1 MLNTFTALYDR
12 LVLRHPFIALAL
24 VAVLVAG
31 FATQL
36 NKITLDASADS
47 LMLQGDPS
55 LEFFREVGREY
66 SSEEFVLITW
76 QPKAP
81 LLSDE
86 SLLPLRAM
94 ADELRKLEGV
104 SSVVTV
110 WDVPLLKSPPVTL
123 SDITSGDP
131 LPSLEKPGI
140 DRELV
145 LQELTDSPIYT
156 ELLAS
161 RDGKLTAVQINL
173 ERNEQYND
181 WVDTREDLRKL
192 EREQGLNAQQALQL
206 TEAEAQV
213 KAGNAAALARQSQLV
228 VSVREIAG
236 RYGEHAELFVGGVPM
251 IAADMVSFVQSD
263 LVIFGGAILGI
274 MLVVLAIVFRRVRW
288 VVIPLITCSSAVTVM
303 LGLLGALD
311 WRMTVISSN
320 FVAVLL
326 IISLALSIHLIVRY
340 RELHAQNP
348 DGDLHERI
356 LNTVRLMI
364 VPCVYTSIT
373 TVVAFVSLVVSGIQ
387 PVIDFGLMMTV
398 GIAVALVLAF
408 LLVPSLMLVWPTGK
422 PMAHAEE
429 TPPLTMYFAKIADK
443 FGGFILVGS
452 ALLLA
457 LTVYGISRLEV
468 ENRFIDYFK
477 DTTEIYQGMELLDAQ
492 LGGTIPLDI
501 VINAPDQSAPLP
513 GLEGL
518 ESDAAD
524 TLPVDEDDPFATDD
538 GFGDTGDG
546 FGDTGDDF
554 GDTGDDFGDTRDDFS
569 GELDAVAQEDE
580 FADEFDDEF
589 GDDDPFASDDP
600 FGEEDGFGAGK
611 QADFQPSYWFS
622 LSGMRQLDKV
632 HNYLQDRPETGK
644 VLSLSTVFAVVK
656 DLLGQDIS
664 SVELALVQK
673 SLTEDIKELMVD
685 PYFSL
690 DKEQVRISVR
700 VKETSKTLRRNVF
713 LEEVSTYLTDDLG
726 LEPDQFELTGM
737 LVLYNNVLQS
747 LFRSQILTLG
757 AVFGAILVMFL
768 ILFRSLSLALI
779 ALAPNLL
786 AAGMVLG
793 IMGLAGIPLD
803 IMTITIAAIVLGIG
817 VDNCIHYVHRFKR
830 EFPVDR
836 NYVQTMYRCHLSIG
850 RALYYTTCTVVVG
863 FSMLTLSNF
872 NPSIYFGLL
881 TVLAM
886 AAAVIG
892 ALLLLPRLI
901 ILFKALGPEGDVA

>member
-1 MLNTFTALYDR
+1 MLSTFTALYDR
-12 LVLRHPFIALAL
+12 LVLRRPFVTLAL
-24 VAVLVAG
+24 VAIVVAA

-55 LEFFREVGREY
+55 LELFREVGREY

-76 QPKAP
+76 QPDAP

-94 ADELRKLEGV
+94 ADELRALTGV

-110 WDVPLLKSPPVTL
+110 WDVPLLKSPPVSL

-131 LPSLEKPGI
+131 LPSLEQPGI

-145 LQELTDSPIYT
+145 LRELTDSPIYT

-173 ERNEQYND
+173 ERDEAYND
-181 WVDTREDLRKL
+181 WLQQREDLRKL
-192 EREQGLNAQQALQL
+192 ESDGSLTAEQAVQL
-206 TEAEAQV
+206 RTAEAEV
-213 KAGNAAALARQSQLV
+213 KARNAVALERQSALV
-228 VSVREIAG
+228 ADVRDIAT
-236 RYGEHAELFVGGVPM
+236 RYGEHAQLFVGGVPM
-251 IAADMVSFVQSD
+251 IAADMVQFVQSD
-263 LVIFGGAILGI
+263 LVIFGSAILGI
-274 MLVVLAIVFRRVRW
+274 MLVVLAFVFRRVRW
-288 VVIPLITCSSAVTVM
+288 VVIPLITCSSAVVVM

-340 RELHAQNP
+340 RELHAEAP
-348 DGDLHERI
+348 DGDLHERV
-356 LNTVRLMI
+356 LDTVRLMA
-364 VPCVYTSIT
+364 VPCVYTGVT

-398 GIAVALVLAF
+398 GIMVALVLAF
-408 LLVPSLMLVWPTGK
+408 LVVPCLMLVWPTGK
-422 PMAHAEE
+422 PMQHAEE
-429 TPPLTMYFAKIADK
+429 TPPLTIYFAKLADR
-443 FGGFILVGS
+443 FGLWILLGS
-452 ALLLA
+452 TALLG
-457 LTVYGISRLEV
+457 LTLYGISRLEV
-468 ENRFIDYFK
+468 ENRFIDYFH

-501 VINAPDQSAPLP
+501 VINAPDLDAPLP
-513 GLEGL
+513 GLENL
-518 ESDAAD
+518 DEAAA
-524 TLPVDEDDPFATDD
+524 PVDEDDPFAEDD
-538 GFGDTGDG
+538 GFG
-546 FGDTGDDF
+546 FGDDEGFDAFDAPAGAAAAASVDDEWADEFEDDFFDDGGDDF
-554 GDTGDDFGDTRDDFS
+554 
-569 GELDAVAQEDE
+569 
-580 FADEFDDEF
+580 
-589 GDDDPFASDDP
+589 FASDD
-600 FGEEDGFGAGK
+600 GFGTA
-611 QADFQPSYWFS
+611 AEEDFQPSYWFS
-622 LSGMRQLDKV
+622 LSGMRQIDKV

-673 SLTEDIKELMVD
+673 SLTDDIKELMVD

-690 DKEQVRISVR
+690 DKEQVRISIR
-700 VKETSKTLRRNVF
+700 VKETSKTLRRNSF
-713 LEEVSTYLTDDLG
+713 LQEVETHLVEELG
-726 LEPDQFELTGM
+726 LELDQFELTGM

-817 VDNCIHYVHRFKR
+817 VDNCIHYVHRFRR
-830 EFPVDR
+830 EFPKDR
-836 NYVQTMYRCHLSIG
+836 NYLQTMYRCHLSIG

-886 AAAVIG
+886 AAAVVG

-901 ILFKALGPEGDVA
+901 ILFKALGPEGEGQAR

>member
-12 LVLRHPFIALAL
+12 LVLRHPFITLAL
-24 VAVLVAG
+24 VAALVAG

-55 LEFFREVGREY
+55 LEFFREVGREF

-76 QPKAP
+76 QPDAP

-131 LPSLEKPGI
+131 LPSLENPDI

-145 LQELTDSPIYT
+145 LKELTDSPIYT
-156 ELLAS
+156 ELLTS

-192 EREQGLNAQQALQL
+192 ERDEGLNAQQSAQL
-206 TEAEAQV
+206 SEAEAQV
-213 KAGNAAALARQSQLV
+213 KAGNAVALARQSQLV
-228 VSVREIAG
+228 ASVREIAG
-236 RYGEHAELFVGGVPM
+236 RYGEHAQLFVGGVPM
-251 IAADMVSFVQSD
+251 IAADMVNFVQSD
-263 LVIFGGAILGI
+263 LVIFGGAILGV

-340 RELHAQNP
+340 RELHAQSP
-348 DGDLHERI
+348 EGDLHDRV
-356 LNTVRLMI
+356 LNTVRLMA
-364 VPCVYTSIT
+364 VPCVYTGIT

-422 PMAHAEE
+422 PMVHAED
-429 TPPLTMYFAKIADK
+429 TPPLTLYFAKLADK
-443 FGGFILVGS
+443 FGGLILVGS

-518 ESDAAD
+518 ESSAAESI
-524 TLPVDEDDPFATDD
+524 PVDDDDSFATDD
-538 GFGDTGDG
+538 GFGDELGSKFVEGTGAA
-546 FGDTGDDF
+546 FAGD
-554 GDTGDDFGDTRDDFS
+554 DDFS
-569 GELDAVAQEDE
+569 DD
-580 FADEFDDEF
+580 FADEFGE
-589 GDDDPFASDDP
+589 DDPFASDDP
-600 FGEEDGFGAGK
+600 FGTGDAVSAGDN
-611 QADFQPSYWFS
+611 ANFQPSYWFS
-622 LSGMRQLDKV
+622 LSGMRQLDKI

-700 VKETSKTLRRNVF
+700 VKETSKTLRRNDF
-713 LEEVSTYLTDDLG
+713 LEEVNLYLTDELR
-726 LEPDQFELTGM
+726 LEPEQFELTGM

-757 AVFGAILVMFL
+757 AVFGAILVMFV
-768 ILFRSLSLALI
+768 ILFRSVSLALI

-836 NYVQTMYRCHLSIG
+836 SYVQTMYRCHLSIG

-901 ILFKALGPEGDVA
+901 ILFKALGPEGNGPEREVT